1 MDFYKSTTFYLV
13 LIKSPWAF
21 KVPYKKRTGG
31 DIYIYYNRKFYKM
44 SSFLEKRKEMKTL
57 SRLQGLTKNK
67 GGDKKNENEKER

>member
-1 MDFYKSTTFYLV
+1 MDFYQSTTFYLV
-13 LIKSPWAF
+13 LIKSPCFF
-21 KVPYKKRTGG
+21 KMPKKRTGG

>member
-1 MDFYKSTTFYLV
+1 
-13 LIKSPWAF
+13 
-21 KVPYKKRTGG
+21 
-31 DIYIYYNRKFYKM
+31 M